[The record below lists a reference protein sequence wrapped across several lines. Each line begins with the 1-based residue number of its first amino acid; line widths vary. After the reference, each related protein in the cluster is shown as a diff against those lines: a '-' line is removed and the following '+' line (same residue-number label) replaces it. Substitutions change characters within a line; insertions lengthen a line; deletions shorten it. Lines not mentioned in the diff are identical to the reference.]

1 MILSFDLD
9 GVIADTDNGLLNLL
23 HQGTRARGFDRHA
36 GADLYMQ
43 QYYARRSVLNDPRNF
58 AGPGDE
64 YHIVTGRVPSAHSIT
79 RIWVER
85 WLGAPTLPN
94 LHLVGDGKIEA
105 LFEKGKPDEASR
117 ELAGRKLRV
126 LQYIKAQVH
135 FDNNPTIVAYLRKEG
150 MTAVLVGGG
159 LL

>member
-23 HQGTRARGFDRHA
+23 HQGTRARGFDQYA
-36 GADLYMQ
+36 GADHYLE
-43 QYYARRSVLNDPRNF
+43 QYYARRHIVLDPRSL

-64 YHIVTGRVPSAHSIT
+64 YHIVTGRVPSAHQIT
-79 RIWVER
+79 RVWVER
-85 WLGAPTLPN
+85 WLGADVLPN
-94 LHLVGDGKIEA
+94 LHLVGDGKIDR
-105 LFEKGKPDEASR
+105 LFEAGDPEEASR
-117 ELAGRKLRV
+117 ELAERKLRV

>member
-23 HQGTRARGFDRHA
+23 HQAARKNGNVGSLHY
-36 GADLYMQ
+36 LQ
-43 QYYARRSVLNDPRNF
+43 QYYARRRIVLDPRGL
-58 AGPGDE
+58 AGPSDE
-64 YHIVTGRVPSAHSIT
+64 VHIVTGRVPSAFGVT
-79 RIWVER
+79 RDWVKN
-85 WLGAPTLPN
+85 WLGPTALEN
-94 LHLVGDGKIEA
+94 LHLVSDARIERF
-105 LFEKGKPDEASR
+105 FEEGLTEKAAK
-117 ELAGRKLRV
+117 ELARRKLRV

-135 FDNNPTIVAYLRKEG
+135 FDNNPVIVAYLRKEG